1 MHISLW
7 VDAWNLNTTQDYI
20 VCQVVSFLFIVCSA
34 VVLTFVETPSKCIA
48 DDIQILIFFLSF
60 FFFFWRCKRNATL
73 PPPPPA
79 PLPAPPSISL
89 SKYKNENSL

>member
-20 VCQVVSFLFIVCSA
+20 VCQVVSFLFIVCSV

-60 FFFFWRCKRNATL
+60 FFFFDDANGMPPS
-73 PPPPPA
+73 PPPPPTPRPRT
-79 PLPAPPSISL
+79 PLCLSL
-89 SKYKNENSL
+89 